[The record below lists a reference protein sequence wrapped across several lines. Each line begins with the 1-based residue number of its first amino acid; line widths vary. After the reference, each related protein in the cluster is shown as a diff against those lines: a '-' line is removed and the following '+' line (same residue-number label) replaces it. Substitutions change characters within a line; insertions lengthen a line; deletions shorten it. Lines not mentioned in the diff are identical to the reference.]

1 MPIVQVCISK
11 HSWPQRCTYPNKNQP
26 W

>member
-1 MPIVQVCISK
+1 MPIVQACINK
-11 HSWPQRCTYPNKNQP
+11 HSWPQRCMYPNKNQP